1 MNFVPYIIWT
11 LISVKIFITDKDL
24 DIILSLLINVVQKRP
39 KLAKNVLNQSKNDQK
54 VRKLLRWRCPKLD
67 YGLLLIFLSIHAL
80 SKTYHSKFNKLILRQ
95 ITSSYNIWYNVY
107 IFISRQL
114 IPYVQLYPT
123 FHQNSGR
130 L

>member
-54 VRKLLRWRCPKLD
+54 V
-67 YGLLLIFLSIHAL
+67 SIHAL
-80 SKTYHSKFNKLILRQ
+80 SKTYFTANNLFLQYMI
-95 ITSSYNIWYNVY
+95 
-107 IFISRQL
+107 
-114 IPYVQLYPT
+114 
-123 FHQNSGR
+123 
-130 L
+130 